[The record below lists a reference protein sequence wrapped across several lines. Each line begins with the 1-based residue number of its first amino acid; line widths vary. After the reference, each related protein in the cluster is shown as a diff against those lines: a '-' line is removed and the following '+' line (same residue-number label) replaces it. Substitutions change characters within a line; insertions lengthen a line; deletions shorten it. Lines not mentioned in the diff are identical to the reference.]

1 MGNSIQE
8 SKEKEAREKALKRE
22 EKAQKVAKK
31 N

>member
-1 MGNSIQE
+1 MGNSIQK
-8 SKEKEAREKALKRE
+8 SKEKEASEKALKRE